1 MTFVRSEPFTV
12 IEDFLQK
19 RVDFLIIFMYDKAIT
34 VMITVLKQKITAR
47 YFKIILPMQLRY
59 ATVKTGTQR
68 YLLHSYYILN
78 ILKERLL

>member
-34 VMITVLKQKITAR
+34 VMITVLKQKNNCQVLLNYTSYAVTIRDCENR
-47 YFKIILPMQLRY
+47 YTEILS
-59 ATVKTGTQR
+59 TQ
-68 YLLHSYYILN
+68 LLHF
-78 ILKERLL
+78 